1 MEGSNWF
8 NGISDAEVIPKTAA
22 IVAALSKDPSLY
34 QTVMSSI
41 PTQEELRETHERH
54 QASYNASM
62 GGDPEKAQEHQTE
75 RQHLN
80 RKFSAFAAVVKL
92 AAAHDQ
98 TLLGK
103 FGLTLPKTKKNSSS
117 TALAMLE
124 NLRARHGEKHGDIF
138 LKGSPVKNAK
148 SYDIELC
155 EGDPSI
161 EANWRHAAVSVQ
173 ASKMVV
179 TGLTPG
185 KIYWFRVRGIGA
197 NGAGPWSQYASLMA
211 V

>member
-22 IVAALSKDPSLY
+22 IVVALAKDPSLY
-34 QTVMSSI
+34 QAVMSSI
-41 PTQEELRETHERH
+41 PTQEELTECHERH

-62 GGDPEKAQEHQTE
+62 GDPTKALEHQAE

-80 RKFSAFAAVVKL
+80 GKFSVFVSVVKL

-103 FGLTLPKTKKNSSS
+103 FGLTPPRPRKSSAPAALP
-117 TALAMLE
+117 MVE
-124 NLRARHGEKHGDIF
+124 NVRPRHGEKHGDIF
-138 LKGSPVKNAK
+138 LKCSPVKNAK
-148 SYDIELC
+148 SYDIEIC

-161 EANWRHAAVSVQ
+161 EGNWRHAAVSVS
-173 ASKMVV
+173 ASKMLV

-185 KIYWFRVRGIGA
+185 KVYWFRVRGIGA

-211 V
+211 I